1 MPAAAGRVI
10 VEHMT
15 TTTTQA
21 LDSAT
26 AERLSARFGKV
37 FETFDAGDLFAPD
50 TLFDLNMP
58 VWRLQLVGGDAFAEQ
73 IRSISRGSVTLNVL
87 RTVATE
93 RGFVHEQEE
102 WQRTDDETYS
112 ARRLWLCD
120 VRDGRICGA
129 VGYCSGEW
137 DEELR
142 ARHAAE
148 APMLRP

>member
-1 MPAAAGRVI
+1 MPAAAGRVM
-10 VEHMT
+10 VGHMT

-58 VWRLQLVGGDAFAEQ
+58 VWRFQLVGGDAFAEQ

-102 WQRTDDETYS
+102 WQRTDGETYS

-120 VRDGRICGA
+120 VRDGRICEV
-129 VGYCSGEW
+129 VG
-137 DEELR
+137 
-142 ARHAAE
+142 
-148 APMLRP
+148 